1 VGDQAVTA
9 CVELINQCLSMWR
22 LLLVV
27 AVAAAKAPVFT
38 NPFLDVML
46 AEELQLWV
54 VLFAAFPRWSLAL
67 HSHHLTG
74 ATLQVRAV
82 APAERDGVDEH
93 AELCHGDTATERRGA
108 VTASAWEPTSGCRAV
123 RAVSTPSL

>member
-27 AVAAAKAPVFT
+27 AVAAAKGPVFT

-54 VLFAAFPRWSLAL
+54 SLLAAFSRWSWAL

-74 ATLQVRAV
+74 ATSQVRVV

-93 AELCHGDTATERRGA
+93 AELCHGDTATERGGT
-108 VTASAWEPTSGCRAV
+108 VTASAWEPTSGRRAV
-123 RAVSTPSL
+123 GKVLQG